1 MARFWAR
8 GLSPWLRFG
17 PGGLSL
23 GSVLGQGSVLGSV
36 LGQGVCPL
44 GSLTRGN
51 GMNEQ
56 GHINFQNAIII
67 EKAKRMLT
75 LKSLKMK
82 AFTWIES
89 LSDQYSINSFT
100 GNHAAYFKLDGFAD
114 EPEVYIRFT
123 DAGLDFG
130 YEAVQWNGP
139 IPAPVPGIYTKH
151 SLSWK
156 EVQSLNREEQQ
167 DVMLELLL
175 KTINT
180 RKRQYRKCQFCGEKV
195 AKEHRFDNDTCH
207 GCASRQF
214 GVVY

>member
-1 MARFWAR
+1 MGWLVGQGVRSLGSVLGQGVCPLGSILGQGVRSLGSVLSQGVCPLARLVGQGVR
-8 GLSPWLRFG
+8 
-17 PGGLSL
+17 SL

-36 LGQGVCPL
+36 LDQGVCPLGSVLGQGVCPF

-75 LKSLKMK
+75 MKSLKMK

-89 LSDQYSINSFT
+89 LNDQYSINSFT

-130 YEAVQWNGP
+130 YEAVQWN
-139 IPAPVPGIYTKH
+139 
-151 SLSWK
+151 
-156 EVQSLNREEQQ
+156 
-167 DVMLELLL
+167 
-175 KTINT
+175 
-180 RKRQYRKCQFCGEKV
+180 
-195 AKEHRFDNDTCH
+195 
-207 GCASRQF
+207 
-214 GVVY
+214 